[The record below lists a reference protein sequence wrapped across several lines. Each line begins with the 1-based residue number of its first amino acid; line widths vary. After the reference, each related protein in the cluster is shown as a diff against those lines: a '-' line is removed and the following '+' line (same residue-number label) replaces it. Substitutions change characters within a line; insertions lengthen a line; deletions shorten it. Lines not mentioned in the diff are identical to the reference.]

1 MTRIA
6 VVEVRDAPPDTAA
19 NARAGLATIGAAA
32 DAGAALVLFPELF
45 LGGYYLDHAMVART
59 AGAAAALARVQAA
72 VDETGVAVVLGAA
85 LQGTRGPAGGAES
98 PLMPAGGSSPGAAP
112 SGDLLLNA
120 VPVLRPRLPA
130 AYAIKTHLYHGEEQ
144 WFTAGGALWNDR
156 VAGWPCGIAICYEVG
171 FPEVARCLAL
181 GGAQLILL
189 PAAFGRAR
197 ARLWDTLTRARAAEN
212 GCYLAAAGQAGSA
225 GDREFLGHSRIVDP
239 FGEIVAGVDDA
250 GPTGQAIAI
259 GAHTLIVA
267 EIDAGKVEAARRGDD
282 GWHRTLADRRPR
294 LYGALTEE

>member
-6 VVEVRDAPPDTAA
+6 VAEVRDAPPDTAA
-19 NARAGLATIGAAA
+19 NVRAGLTTLAAAA

-59 AGAAAALARVQAA
+59 AGAAAALARFQAA

-85 LQGTRGPAGGAES
+85 LQGTRSLTGGAES
-98 PLMPAGGSSPGAAP
+98 PLMPAGGTSPGAALP
-112 SGDLLLNA
+112 GDVLLNA
-120 VPVLRPRLPA
+120 VAVLRPQAPA
-130 AYAIKTHLYHGEEQ
+130 AYAIKAHLYQGEEQ
-144 WFTAGGALWNDR
+144 WFTPGGALWTDR
-156 VAGWPCGIAICYEVG
+156 VAAWPCGIAICYEIG

-181 GGAQLILL
+181 GGTQLILL

-197 ARLWDTLTRARAAEN
+197 GRLWDSLTRARAAEN

-225 GDREFLGHSRIVDP
+225 GGRDFLGHSRVVDP
-239 FGEIVAGVDDA
+239 FGEIVGGVDDT
-250 GPTGQAIAI
+250 GSTGQTIAT
-259 GAHTLIVA
+259 GPHTLVIA

-294 LYGALTEE
+294 LYGALTQE